1 MVGQWLISFT
11 HLYVPKNL
19 WVQGLTDR
27 TDGLLPSLP
36 FVREDPS
43 AALLLLQGP
52 QLPLRVGSVKDR
64 NRSRVERET
73 AKGSQQEQEQNVI
86 GLLV

>member
-1 MVGQWLISFT
+1 MVGRWLISFT

-19 WVQGLTDR
+19 WVQRLTDR
-27 TDGLLPSLP
+27 TDGLLPSVP

-43 AALLLLQGP
+43 AALLQGP